1 MNKAIIVSVAACLVG
16 APIVAT
22 VTSTPAIA
30 QSNQSG
36 VLTQAEAVQFANKLG
51 MTLPDAIK
59 AGYLAPAEVPGTYVI
74 TSAGAGAAG
83 VPIADTL
90 TPLQITALVAGALGL
105 IFVTV
110 DFLDDDDGSG
120 VGPTPSPT
128 GSPSPSPTAT
138 PSATPSPTPSATPS
152 NPPTTTTTTTTTTSG
167 TSTGGSGTR

>member
-1 MNKAIIVSVAACLVG
+1 MSVAACLVG

-22 VTSTPAIA
+22 ITSTPAVA
-30 QSNQSG
+30 QSKQSG

-83 VPIADTL
+83 VPIAGTL

-105 IFVTV
+105 VFVTI
-110 DFLDDDDGSG
+110 DFIDDDDGPG
-120 VGPTPSPT
+120 GPPVTTPPPT
-128 GSPSPSPTAT
+128 
-138 PSATPSPTPSATPS
+138 
-152 NPPTTTTTTTTTTSG
+152 NPPTTTTTTTTTG
-167 TSTGGSGTR
+167 TNGGGSGTR

>member
-22 VTSTPAIA
+22 VTSAPVFA
-30 QSNQSG
+30 QSTQSG

-83 VPIADTL
+83 VPIAGTL

-105 IFVTV
+105 VFVTI
-110 DFLDDDDGSG
+110 DFIDDDDGT
-120 VGPTPSPT
+120 GPTA
-128 GSPSPSPTAT
+128 SPSPTV
-138 PSATPSPTPSATPS
+138 SPTPTPTATPTG
-152 NPPTTTTTTTTTTSG
+152 PVTTTTTTTG

>member
-22 VTSTPAIA
+22 VTSTAAIA
-30 QSNQSG
+30 QSSQSG

-110 DFLDDDDGSG
+110 DFLDDDDGPG
-120 VGPTPSPT
+120 VGPTATPTLTPTPSPT
-128 GSPSPSPTAT
+128 
-138 PSATPSPTPSATPS
+138 PTPSATPS

-167 TSTGGSGTR
+167 SSTGSGTR

>member
-30 QSNQSG
+30 QSKQAG

-83 VPIADTL
+83 VPITGTL

-105 IFVTV
+105 VFVTV
-110 DFLDDDDGSG
+110 DFLDDDDDGA
-120 VGPTPSPT
+120 GPTPPT
-128 GSPSPSPTAT
+128 PTPT
-138 PSATPSPTPSATPS
+138 PTLTPTPSS
-152 NPPTTTTTTTTTTSG
+152 PPTTTTTTTSG
-167 TSTGGSGTR
+167 SNGGGSGTR

>member
-1 MNKAIIVSVAACLVG
+1 MNKAIILSVAACLVG

-30 QSNQSG
+30 QSKQSG
-36 VLTQAEAVQFANKLG
+36 VLTQAEAVQYSNKLG

-83 VPIADTL
+83 VPITGTL

-105 IFVTV
+105 VFVTI
-110 DFLDDDDGSG
+110 DFIDDDDGDG
-120 VGPTPSPT
+120 APTTPPT
-128 GSPSPSPTAT
+128 TPPT
-138 PSATPSPTPSATPS
+138 
-152 NPPTTTTTTTTTTSG
+152 NPPTTTTTTG
-167 TSTGGSGTR
+167 TGGGSGTR